1 MADTSAQNLSQNVK
15 SLDYTLQEI
24 WTLYDGN
31 VPEFNEKAL
40 IFLNAKSSFLN
51 DLVYFVHANL
61 ENENQSV
68 NKILTEIKDRN
79 HSSILEVKESFR
91 IEKQAMETKL
101 KETMLA
107 KAEIEASLDLL
118 KEQHEALKISKETED
133 RESH

>member
-1 MADTSAQNLSQNVK
+1 MADTSTQNLSQNVK

-24 WTLYDGN
+24 WSLYDAN
-31 VPEFNEKAL
+31 VPEFSEKYL

-51 DLVYFVHANL
+51 DLVYFIHANL

-79 HSSILEVKESFR
+79 HSSILEVKDGFR
-91 IEKQAMETKL
+91 IEKQSMETKL
-101 KETMLA
+101 KEAMLA

-118 KEQHEALKISKETED
+118 KE
-133 RESH
+133 